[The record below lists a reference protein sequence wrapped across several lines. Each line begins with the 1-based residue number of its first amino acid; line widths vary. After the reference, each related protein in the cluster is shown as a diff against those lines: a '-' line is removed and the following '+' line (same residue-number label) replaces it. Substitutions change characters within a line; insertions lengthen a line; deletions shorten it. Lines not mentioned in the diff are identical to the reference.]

1 MKIKTFDN
9 TMIHTKKLNIANDLW
24 EKNFRPYKKDEY

>member
-24 EKNFRPYKKDEY
+24 EKKFQTLEKR